1 MAQIVYPQS
10 GRGDLGSIPGLERSP
25 REGDVTHSSILDWK
39 IPWME
44 EPGRG
49 HKESDVTEQL
59 TLSLFQTFY
68 ALSMQISTI
77 AARTTI
83 KKKAEKIRV
92 SPCTHAIKERKVQ
105 MN

>member
-1 MAQIVYPQS
+1 
-10 GRGDLGSIPGLERSP
+10 
-25 REGDVTHSSILDWK
+25 
-39 IPWME
+39 ME

-49 HKESDVTEQL
+49 HKESDTTEQL

-77 AARTTI
+77 AATTT
-83 KKKAEKIRV
+83 KKQQQKAERIKM